1 MQNNIVELAK
11 DVERA
16 KANWEQARLR
26 LWAALTD
33 EGVRGFKLTP
43 KGLNGQKKSNPGGPS
58 TAARVLSL
66 VEDAGPAG
74 ITRADLH
81 AKLPGMEKAIHSAL
95 KYQSAQKKIWS
106 DDGRWK
112 AAAHKRSAG
121 GRQATKKAQEAVS
134 G

>member
-1 MQNNIVELAK
+1 MAQSILELAK
-11 DVERA
+11 NVDRA
-16 KANWEQARLR
+16 KEQLVRAEQQL
-26 LWAALTD
+26 LAALT
-33 EGVRGFKLTP
+33 GTQLNRRNTSVRRD
-43 KGLNGQKKSNPGGPS
+43 PGGPS

-112 AAAHKRSAG
+112 AASTRKPAT
-121 GRQATKKAQEAVS
+121 RQPSRQTAKKAQEAV
-134 G
+134 GG